1 MLQKNNKLM
10 GKYKFKNRKFPKEF
24 QRVCDYIKDK
34 KGVVVKLGDGTAFM
48 GHFNR
53 TIFVH
58 HNYDLT
64 RNGLYALLHEVGHSL
79 QPPTNVGSNSYK
91 NIDDDL
97 NKREFEMGRFVNE
110 MDAWKIGLNISNELN
125 ITIDN
130 KEWNVQKN
138 EALLT
143 YWPKNQ
149 K

>member
-1 MLQKNNKLM
+1 M
-10 GKYKFKNRKFPKEF
+10 GRYKFKNRKYPKDF
-24 QRVCDYIKDK
+24 QSVCDYIKIK
-34 KGVVVKLGDGTAFM
+34 KGVIVKLGHGTSFM

-53 TIFVH
+53 MIFIH

-64 RNGLYALLHEVGHSL
+64 RNGLYALLHEVGHAL

-97 NKREFEMGRFVNE
+97 NKREFDMGRFINE
-110 MDAWKIGLNISNELN
+110 LDAWKIGLNIAKKLN

-130 KEWNVQKN
+130 REWNIQKN

-143 YWPKNQ
+143 YWPNTIK
-149 K
+149 